1 MSKTK
6 ITETN
11 GRVPLRGPN
20 TVEILP
26 LHEPPVDWH
35 RVHNVVND
43 SIGQHEWH
51 KDDLSLRLYLDTLFP
66 SLFYRIEMP
75 SFIVVQ
81 LEQHVNPAYA
91 RDAVRQLVCVL
102 QERGWVCNVNTFMS
116 KFLDLYHPEHPDIT
130 WWERLRPKLGY
141 PWLLT

>member
-6 ITETN
+6 TTETD
-11 GRVPLRGPN
+11 GRVPLRGPR

-43 SIGQHEWH
+43 SIKQHEWY
-51 KDDLSLRLYLDTLFP
+51 KDDLRLRFSLDVLFP
-66 SLFYRIEMP
+66 SLFYRIGTS
-75 SFIVVQ
+75 SFAVVQ
-81 LEQHVNPAYA
+81 LEQHVDPAYA
-91 RDAVRQLVCVL
+91 YGAVRQLVYAL
-102 QERGWVCNVNTFMS
+102 QERGWVCNVNE
-116 KFLDLYHPEHPDIT
+116 FLVLYHPKHPDT
-130 WWERLRPKLGY
+130 SWWERLRPKLGH